1 MMSAERSTASG
12 PVRELDADTIAE
24 RQRPNAAV
32 LRMLQQWLA
41 DESGYDE
48 DTWDSLKA
56 AMKESRRTMRD
67 PFRD

>member
-1 MMSAERSTASG
+1 
-12 PVRELDADTIAE
+12 
-24 RQRPNAAV
+24 
-32 LRMLQQWLA
+32 MLQQWLA